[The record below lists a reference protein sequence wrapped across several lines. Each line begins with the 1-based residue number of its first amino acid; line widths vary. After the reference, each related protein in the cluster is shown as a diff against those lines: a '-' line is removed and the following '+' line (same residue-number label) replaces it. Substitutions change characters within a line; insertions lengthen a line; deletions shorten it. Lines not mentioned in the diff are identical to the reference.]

1 MKKIITLMPLAA
13 LALGF
18 SVASASAGFK
28 NCTSESMD
36 KWMSPGTISSM
47 LSSQGYQVRKIKR
60 EGHCMEAYAIKDG
73 TRMEV
78 YVNPVNGAIVKTKVK
93 G

>member
-1 MKKIITLMPLAA
+1 MKKMITLMPLTA

-28 NCTSESMD
+28 NCTSESVD
-36 KWMSPGTISSM
+36 KWMSTEKISSM
-47 LSSQGYQVRKIKR
+47 LSSQGYQVRKVKR
-60 EGHCMEAYAIKDG
+60 EGNCLEAYAIKDG

-78 YVNPVNGAIVKTKVK
+78 YVNPVNGAIVKTKIK